1 MSESTQMKRPNIIHG
16 TGRQLGLLMARM
28 AVRRALRQCPGLH
41 RRSAYILSVELPND
55 IDTKLYEEALEH
67 EFQSMDPDGPGRR
80 ACPEFHYFIDER
92 GKSSY
97 RRKVPFEAF
106 SVGNK
111 LTEHQRLIGIGTPK
125 HPISDVFRTIAEAV
139 IEVHPERHHLQAA
152 ARIARGVHL
161 SDHLADDLIA
171 HNISNLSIA
180 FRGNRPLKAA
190 LGMLEAL
197 AAAES
202 SVAPKRHDDEETLPL
217 EEMSGYGEAKKWGL
231 ELAHDLKDW
240 SAGALAWSDVDRGVL
255 LLGGP
260 GTGKTIF
267 AKALARSCGATLV
280 ECSLSKTQALGHLGD
295 MLGGIN
301 KAFREARKNTPAIL
315 FLDEFDGAGNRE
327 TLSRH
332 APEYATQVITG
343 LLELMDGSEKRDG
356 VVIIAACNRLETIDR
371 AFLRPGRLE
380 RVIEI
385 RPPDHAARKAIF
397 SQHLMSALPEGDLN
411 EIGSLTEGWTGA
423 ELERLA
429 RDCRRAARR
438 TGKALD
444 AKQVES
450 TISNTFTKVSPIELE
465 RFAVHE
471 AGHVVAAYV
480 ISGVVATEV
489 VIQEYGKTTNG
500 YRIESGG
507 QTTLPVAQSS
517 FQVRSDY
524 LDKIAVLLAGHAAE
538 DLFFDE
544 ASDGAGLVAGS
555 DLEQATTV
563 AARLVAC
570 SGLSSNLVFKAN
582 LSGAEL
588 KRMVRDDDRFS
599 RDCDLILKT
608 QMRRVREILKSNTLT
623 IHSIAMD
630 LQKLAKLDR
639 HQLSEHLI
647 EKSEIPPSVDSTII
661 KLART

>member
-1 MSESTQMKRPNIIHG
+1 
-16 TGRQLGLLMARM
+16 MARM

-41 RRSAYILSVELPND
+41 RRSAYILGVELPND
-55 IDTKLYEEALEH
+55 IDTKLYEKALEF
-67 EFQSMDPDGPGRR
+67 EFQSMDPDGPGRTTR
-80 ACPEFHYFIDER
+80 PEFHYFIDER
-92 GKSSY
+92 GKSRY
-97 RRKVPFEAF
+97 RRKEPFESF
-106 SVGNK
+106 SIGMSI
-111 LTEHQRLIGIGTPK
+111 TEHQRLIGIGTPK
-125 HPISDVFRTIAEAV
+125 HPITDVFRNIAEAV
-139 IEVHPERHHLQAA
+139 IEVRPTRRHLQAA
-152 ARIARGVHL
+152 ALIARGFHL
-161 SDHLADDLIA
+161 NDYIADELIA
-171 HNISNLSIA
+171 HNIASLSIA

-197 AAAES
+197 AAAEAS
-202 SVAPKRHDDEETLPL
+202 ITPKRHDDEETPLL
-217 EEMSGYGEAKKWGL
+217 EEMSGYGEAKVWGL
-231 ELAHDLKDW
+231 ELARDLKDW
-240 SAGALAWSDVDRGVL
+240 GAGALAWSDVDRGVL

-260 GTGKTIF
+260 GTGKTVF
-267 AKALARSCGATLV
+267 AKALAKSCGAKFV

-295 MLGGIN
+295 MLKGIN
-301 KAFREARKNTPAIL
+301 KAFSEARSDTPAIPAIL
-315 FLDEFDGAGNRE
+315 FLDEFDGVGNRQ

-343 LLELMDGSEKRDG
+343 LLELMDGSERRDG
-356 VVIIAACNRLETIDR
+356 VVIVAACNRLETIDR

-411 EIGSLTEGWTGA
+411 GIGRLTEGWTGA

-444 AKQVES
+444 TQQVES
-450 TISNTFTKVSPIELE
+450 TISNTFTKVSPKELE

-471 AGHVVAAYV
+471 AGHVVAAYA

-489 VIQEYGKTTNG
+489 VIREYDKTTNG
-500 YRIESGG
+500 YRVESGG

-538 DLFFDE
+538 ELFFDE

-608 QMRRVREILKSNTLT
+608 QMRRVREILKSNKLT

-647 EKSEIPPSVDSTII
+647 GKSEIPPSVDSTII

>member
-1 MSESTQMKRPNIIHG
+1 
-16 TGRQLGLLMARM
+16 MARM

-41 RRSAYILSVELPND
+41 RRSAYILGVELPND
-55 IDTKLYEEALEH
+55 IDTKLYEEALEY
-67 EFQSMDPDGPGRR
+67 EFQSLDPDGPGIR

-97 RRKVPFEAF
+97 RRKAPFEAF
-106 SVGNK
+106 SVGKK
-111 LTEHQRLIGIGTPK
+111 LTEHQRFIGIGTPK
-125 HPISDVFRTIAEAV
+125 HPLSDVFRTIAEAV
-139 IEVHPERHHLQAA
+139 IEVHPEKHHLQAA

-171 HNISNLSIA
+171 HNISSLSIA

-197 AAAES
+197 AVAEAS
-202 SVAPKRHDDEETLPL
+202 ITPKRRDDAEIPPL

-267 AKALARSCGATLV
+267 AKALARSCGATFV

-301 KAFREARKNTPAIL
+301 KAFREAQKNTPAIL
-315 FLDEFDGAGNRE
+315 FLDEFDGVGNRE

-385 RPPDHAARKAIF
+385 LPPDHSSRKAIF
-397 SQHLMSALPEGDLN
+397 SQHLMSALPEDDLN
-411 EIGSLTEGWTGA
+411 EIGRLTEGWTGA

-450 TISNTFTKVSPIELE
+450 TISNTFAKVSERELE

-489 VIQEYGKTTNG
+489 VIREYGKTTNG
-500 YRIESGG
+500 YRVESGG
-507 QTTLPVAQSS
+507 QTTLPVADTG

-538 DLFFDE
+538 KLFFDE
-544 ASDGAGLVAGS
+544 ASDGAGLVTGS
-555 DLEQATTV
+555 DLEQATMV
-563 AARLVAC
+563 AARLVAS
-570 SGLSSNLVFKAN
+570 SGLAKNLVFRAERTDTDLRRILREDPKFTRACDTI
-582 LSGAEL
+582 LRAQSRRAHHVLGQHESILRAISAEL
-588 KRMVRDDDRFS
+588 G
-599 RDCDLILKT
+599 
-608 QMRRVREILKSNTLT
+608 RRKS
-623 IHSIAMD
+623 
-630 LQKLAKLDR
+630 
-639 HQLSEHLI
+639 
-647 EKSEIPPSVDSTII
+647 
-661 KLART
+661 LARKEIKRLLTLKMDQKSD

>member
-1 MSESTQMKRPNIIHG
+1 ME
-16 TGRQLGLLMARM
+16 A
-28 AVRRALRQCPGLH
+28 
-41 RRSAYILSVELPND
+41 SV
-55 IDTKLYEEALEH
+55 
-67 EFQSMDPDGPGRR
+67 
-80 ACPEFHYFIDER
+80 
-92 GKSSY
+92 
-97 RRKVPFEAF
+97 VPK
-106 SVGNK
+106 G
-111 LTEHQRLIGIGTPK
+111 
-125 HPISDVFRTIAEAV
+125 SDDEAV
-139 IEVHPERHHLQAA
+139 
-152 ARIARGVHL
+152 
-161 SDHLADDLIA
+161 
-171 HNISNLSIA
+171 
-180 FRGNRPLKAA
+180 
-190 LGMLEAL
+190 
-197 AAAES
+197 
-202 SVAPKRHDDEETLPL
+202 LPL
-217 EEMSGYGEAKKWGL
+217 EEMSGYGEAKEWGL
-231 ELAHDLKDW
+231 MLVRDLKDW
-240 SAGALAWSDVDRGVL
+240 SEGALRWSDVDQGIL

-260 GTGKTIF
+260 GTGKTVF
-267 AKALARSCGATLV
+267 AKALAKSCGAKFV

-295 MLGGIN
+295 MLKGIN
-301 KAFREARKNTPAIL
+301 KAFSEARNNTPAIL
-315 FLDEFDGAGNRE
+315 FLDEFDGVGNRE

-356 VVIIAACNRLETIDR
+356 VVIVAACNRLETIDR

-444 AKQVES
+444 AQQVES
-450 TISNTFTKVSPIELE
+450 TISNTFTRVSARELE

-489 VIQEYGKTTNG
+489 VIREYGKTTNG
-500 YRIESGG
+500 YRVESGG

-538 DLFFDE
+538 ELFFDE

-570 SGLSSNLVFKAN
+570 SGLSSTLVFKAN
-582 LSGAEL
+582 LTGAEL
-588 KRMVRDDDRFS
+588 KKMVRDDDRFS
-599 RDCDLILKT
+599 RDCDLILKK
-608 QMRRVREILKSNTLT
+608 QMRRVREILESNKLT
-623 IHSIAMD
+623 VQSIAVD
-630 LQKLAKLDR
+630 LQKSAKLDR

-647 EKSEIPPSVDSTII
+647 GKSEIPPSVDSTII

>member
-1 MSESTQMKRPNIIHG
+1 
-16 TGRQLGLLMARM
+16 MARM

-41 RRSAYILSVELPND
+41 RRSAYILGVELPND

-97 RRKVPFEAF
+97 RRKAPFEAF
-106 SVGNK
+106 SVGKK

-125 HPISDVFRTIAEAV
+125 HPMSDVFRTIAEAV
-139 IEVHPERHHLQAA
+139 IEVRPERRHLQAA
-152 ARIARGVHL
+152 SLIARGFHL
-161 SDHLADDLIA
+161 SDHIANDLIA

-180 FRGNRPLKAA
+180 FRGNRPLKAV
-190 LGMLEAL
+190 LSMLEAL
-197 AAAES
+197 AAAEAS
-202 SVAPKRHDDEETLPL
+202 ITPKGRDDEETPPL
-217 EEMSGYGEAKKWGL
+217 EEMSGYGEAKEWGL
-231 ELAHDLKDW
+231 ELARDLKDW

-260 GTGKTIF
+260 GTGKTVF
-267 AKALARSCGATLV
+267 AKALARSCGATFV

-295 MLGGIN
+295 MLKGIN
-301 KAFREARKNTPAIL
+301 KAFSEARNNTPAIL
-315 FLDEFDGAGNRE
+315 FLDEFDGVGNRE

-385 RPPDHAARKAIF
+385 RPPDYAARKAIF
-397 SQHLMSALPEGDLN
+397 SQHLMSALPEDDLN
-411 EIGSLTEGWTGA
+411 EIGRLTEGWTGA

-438 TGKALD
+438 TGKALN
-444 AKQVES
+444 AQQVES
-450 TISNTFTKVSPIELE
+450 TISNTFTKVSPRELE

-480 ISGVVATEV
+480 ISDVVATEA
-489 VIQEYGKTTNG
+489 VIREYGKTTNG

-507 QTTLPVAQSS
+507 QTTLPVAQAS

-538 DLFFDE
+538 ELFFDE

-555 DLEQATTV
+555 DLEQATMV
-563 AARLVAC
+563 AARLVAS
-570 SGLSSNLVFKAN
+570 SGLAKNLVFRAERTDTDLRRILREDPKFTRACDTI
-582 LSGAEL
+582 LRAQSQRAHHVLGQHESILRAISAEL
-588 KRMVRDDDRFS
+588 G
-599 RDCDLILKT
+599 
-608 QMRRVREILKSNTLT
+608 RRKS
-623 IHSIAMD
+623 
-630 LQKLAKLDR
+630 
-639 HQLSEHLI
+639 
-647 EKSEIPPSVDSTII
+647 
-661 KLART
+661 LARKEIKRLLTLKMDQKSD